1 MALEAVVFPQDP
13 LINYT
18 SRELYNLLESNWGCF
33 DFGSD
38 RNRGGE
44 FSDYPA
50 EKDFPC
56 GEWNNNSCSSDAGNN
71 TAQCHLNN
79 DNSKDGSP
87 SHLAAV
93 AGRPKRRRTKSRKN
107 KEDIESQRMTHI
119 AVERNRRKQMNEY
132 LAMLRSLM
140 PESYI
145 QKGDQASI
153 IGGAI
158 NFVKELE
165 QKLQLLGVHKEMDCS
180 KSDDDHDDKPNSPFS
195 EFFTFHKY
203 SRSSN
208 NNSSSSPS
216 PSTATAATAHH
227 GSTNDAVAGNKREL
241 AVADIEVTVVESH
254 ASLRIRTKRRP
265 KQLLKVVSGLHSL
278 RLTVLHLNVATVDRI
293 VLYSISVKVEDDCKV
308 TAADE
313 ISSSVYQIFVKIQEE
328 SI

>member
-33 DFGSD
+33 DFGLD
-38 RNRGGE
+38 RNEHGE
-44 FSDYPA
+44 FLDYQT

-79 DNSKDGSP
+79 DNSNNGSS
-87 SHLAAV
+87 SHRAAV
-93 AGRPKRRRTKSRKN
+93 VGRPKRRRTKSRKN

-132 LAMLRSLM
+132 LSVLRSLM

-145 QKGDQASI
+145 QRGDQASI

-165 QKLQLLGVHKEMDCS
+165 QKLQLLGVQKEMEYL
-180 KSDDDHDDKPNSPFS
+180 KSDDDHDDKPTSPFS

-203 SRSSN
+203 N
-208 NNSSSSPS
+208 NNNNTNSSSSQS
-216 PSTATAATAHH
+216 PSTATTTTACYS
-227 GSTNDAVAGNKREL
+227 STNEAAAGNKRPS
-241 AVADIEVTVVESH
+241 AIADIEVTMVESH

-278 RLTVLHLNVATVDRI
+278 RLTVLHLNVTTVDRV
-293 VLYSISVKVEDDCKV
+293 VLYSISVKVEDDCKL
-308 TAADE
+308 TAVDE

-328 SI
+328 LI